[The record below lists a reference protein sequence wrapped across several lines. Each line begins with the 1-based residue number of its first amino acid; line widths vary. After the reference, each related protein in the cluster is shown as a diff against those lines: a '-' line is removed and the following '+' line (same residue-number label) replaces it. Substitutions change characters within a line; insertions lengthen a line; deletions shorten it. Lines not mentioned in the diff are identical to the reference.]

1 MRTITVAKAGSN
13 LPLQVIVVGSSADQF
28 VRHTTNLLG
37 DSGIEFVLC
46 DDVYSAV
53 GELAKTESRNVL
65 VIGRL
70 GQLSKEQG
78 RLFHMACENGY
89 TCCCLADA
97 DLVRKRKQI
106 FTAIETGAFVIN
118 EPAEIGQVVTKLLAG
133 GADCPPGK
141 KANDRA
147 TAPIKAEFLTTKAEL
162 DALLGV

>member
-1 MRTITVAKAGSN
+1 MAKAGSN

-37 DSGIEFVLC
+37 DCGLKFVLC

-53 GELAKTESRNVL
+53 GELAKSESRNVL

-70 GQLSKEQG
+70 EQLSPEQG
-78 RLFHMACENGY
+78 RLFHIACEKGY
-89 TCCCLADA
+89 TCCCLADT

-106 FTAIETGAFVIN
+106 FAAIETGAFVIN
-118 EPAEIGQVVTKLLAG
+118 EPAKIREVVTKLLAG
-133 GADCPPGK
+133 SENCSPVK

-147 TAPIKAEFLTTKAEL
+147 TTPIKAEFLTTKAEL

>member
-28 VRHTTNLLG
+28 VLHTTNLLG
-37 DSGIEFVLC
+37 DCGLEFVLC

-53 GELAKTESRNVL
+53 GELAKSESRNVL

-70 GQLSKEQG
+70 GQLCKEQG

-89 TCCCLADA
+89 ACCCLADA

-106 FTAIETGAFVIN
+106 FAAIETGAFVIN
-118 EPAEIGQVVTKLLAG
+118 EPEKIREVVTKLLAG
-133 GADCPPGK
+133 SGNGSPEK
-141 KANDRA
+141 KANER
-147 TAPIKAEFLTTKAEL
+147 TTIPIKTEFLTTKAEL

>member
-1 MRTITVAKAGSN
+1 VAKADSN
-13 LPLQVIVVGSSADQF
+13 LPLQVIVVGSSADEF
-28 VRHTTNLLG
+28 ISHTMRVLG
-37 DSGIEFVLC
+37 NHSVEFVLC

-53 GELAKTESRNVL
+53 GELARSESRNTL

-70 GQLSKEQG
+70 GQLSREQG

-106 FTAIETGAFVIN
+106 LTAIETGAFVIN

-133 GADCPPGK
+133 GADCSLGK
-141 KANDRA
+141 KAKDQA
-147 TAPIKAEFLTTKAEL
+147 TACIRTEFLTTKAEL

>member
-37 DSGIEFVLC
+37 DCGLEFILC

-53 GELAKTESRNVL
+53 GELAKSESRNVL

-89 TCCCLADA
+89 ACCCLADA
-97 DLVRKRKQI
+97 DLVRKQKQI
-106 FTAIETGAFVIN
+106 LTAIETGAFIIH
-118 EPAEIGQVVTKLLAG
+118 EPAEIREVVTKLLAG
-133 GADCPPGK
+133 SGDCSPGNK
-141 KANDRA
+141 GNDKA
-147 TAPIKAEFLTTKAEL
+147 TATIKAEFLTTKAEL

>member
-1 MRTITVAKAGSN
+1 MAKAGSN
-13 LPLQVIVVGSSADQF
+13 LPLQVIVVGSSADEF
-28 VRHTTNLLG
+28 VRHTMDLLG
-37 DSGIEFVLC
+37 DYGLEFVLR

-53 GELAKTESRNVL
+53 GELAKSESRNVL

-70 GQLSKEQG
+70 GQLSREQG
-78 RLFHMACENGY
+78 RLFHMARENGY

-106 FTAIETGAFVIN
+106 FAAIETGAFVIN
-118 EPAEIGQVVTKLLAG
+118 EPAKIREVVTKLLAG
-133 GADCPPGK
+133 SGNCSPGK

-147 TAPIKAEFLTTKAEL
+147 TIPIKAEFLTTKAEL